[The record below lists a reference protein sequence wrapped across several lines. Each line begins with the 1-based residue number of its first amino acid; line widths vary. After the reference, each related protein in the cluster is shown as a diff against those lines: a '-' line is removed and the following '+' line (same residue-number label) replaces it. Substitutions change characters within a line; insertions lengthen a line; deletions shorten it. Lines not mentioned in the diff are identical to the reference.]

1 MVYQAKVT
9 DELTAVTEMCVVGD
23 PVHPSVL
30 RVCVGG
36 TVKGQRAAL
45 LSAFAPS
52 TDWLA
57 SLPLQ
62 VASHLTCP
70 RSGHFKGMMILHLG
84 KLYQFRVN
92 LDVARKL

>member
-57 SLPLQ
+57 SLPLKW
-62 VASHLTCP
+62 HP
-70 RSGHFKGMMILHLG
+70 ILPAPG
-84 KLYQFRVN
+84 RDTSKE
-92 LDVARKL
+92 

>member
-1 MVYQAKVT
+1 
-9 DELTAVTEMCVVGD
+9 MCVVGD

-62 VASHLTCP
+62 VAQVGTLQRNDDTP
-70 RSGHFKGMMILHLG
+70 RG
-84 KLYQFRVN
+84 
-92 LDVARKL
+92 